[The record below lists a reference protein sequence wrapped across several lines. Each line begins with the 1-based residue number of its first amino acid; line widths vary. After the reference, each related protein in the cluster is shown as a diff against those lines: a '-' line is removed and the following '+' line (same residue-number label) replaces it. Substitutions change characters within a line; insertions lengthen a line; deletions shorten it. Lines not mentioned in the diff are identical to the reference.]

1 LRRHADRHEAMAIP
15 LRRAGPAIIA
25 SGATVIAGMLCLLV
39 AESADI
45 SGLGPVAAIGIALGL
60 LAMITLLPALL
71 VICGRWVFWPV
82 RPRFGSDEP
91 TTRGFWARV
100 GRMIARHPRR
110 VWVVTALLLAVASL
124 GLIGFKVGTL
134 TTAQSFRGTPQSITA
149 EAVLARHFPAGAG
162 EPVEV
167 IGNAAKV
174 TALEHALAATPG
186 IHGVSHPAVK
196 DGQAFVQG
204 TLASKPDSAAA

>member
-1 LRRHADRHEAMAIP
+1 MAIA

-25 SGATVIAGMLCLLV
+25 SAATVIAGMLCLLV

-82 RPRFGSDEP
+82 RPRFGTDEP
-91 TTRGFWARV
+91 TAHGVWARV
-100 GRMIARHPRR
+100 GRIIARHPRR
-110 VWVVTALLLAVASL
+110 VWVVTALLLACASL

-134 TTAQSFRGTPQSITA
+134 TTARSEEHTSELQS
-149 EAVLARHFPAGAG
+149 LRH
-162 EPVEV
+162 
-167 IGNAAKV
+167 
-174 TALEHALAATPG
+174 L
-186 IHGVSHPAVK
+186 
-196 DGQAFVQG
+196 
-204 TLASKPDSAAA
+204 